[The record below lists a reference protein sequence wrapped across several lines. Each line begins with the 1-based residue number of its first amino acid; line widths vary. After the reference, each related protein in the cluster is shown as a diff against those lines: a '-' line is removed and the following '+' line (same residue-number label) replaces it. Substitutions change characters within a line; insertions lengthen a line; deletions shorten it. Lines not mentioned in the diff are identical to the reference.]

1 MTHPHND
8 KTAMKATTAAIGAGC
23 GCYVSRR
30 GLLAGAAAFA
40 ATAVG
45 PLTVA
50 RAQTTTTPAVP
61 AQVAPSPAPSTAPP
75 PFRIDVHHHL
85 TPPEYIAAVHGKAQL
100 SPPSAT
106 WTLAKTLDDMDAAAV
121 QTAILSIT
129 TPGLWFGDVAAAAK
143 LARGCNDYAAK
154 LIADNKGRFGSFAAL
169 PMPNVDA
176 TLGEISYAL
185 DTLKADGVSVFT
197 SYEGKWLGDASF
209 VPVFDELNRRKA
221 VVSVHPT
228 TAACCGNLIPYI
240 PDPVIEFG
248 TDTTRT
254 IASLVFSGA
263 AERWPDI
270 KFIFS
275 HAGGTMPFLIERFEF
290 LARMPQAAKMVP
302 NGVRTTLQRFFYDTA
317 QASNPAA
324 MGALRLLVEPTQIV
338 FGTDFP
344 FRNGAEQVGT
354 LAGCKFPSADLRKI
368 ERDNALTLLPRL
380 RV

>member
-1 MTHPHND
+1 MNGFHSS
-8 KTAMKATTAAIGAGC
+8 ATQRSTPLC
-23 GCYVSRR
+23 GCCVSRR
-30 GLLAGAAAFA
+30 GFLAGAAALA
-40 ATAVG
+40 ATPALFG
-45 PLTVA
+45 EPA
-50 RAQTTTTPAVP
+50 NAQG
-61 AQVAPSPAPSTAPP
+61 TA

-85 TPPEYIAAVHGKAQL
+85 TPPDYIAAVSSKVPL
-100 SPPSAT
+100 TPILTNWSVTKS
-106 WTLAKTLDDMDAAAV
+106 LDEMDRSGV
-121 QTAILSIT
+121 QTAMLSIT
-129 TPGLWFGDVAAAAK
+129 TPGLWFGDVAASAK
-143 LARGCNDYAAK
+143 LARGCNEYAAK

-169 PMPNVDA
+169 PLPNPDM

-197 SYEGKWLGDASF
+197 SYEGKWLGDAAF

-221 VVSVHPT
+221 IVSVHPT

-248 TDTTRT
+248 TDTSRT

-290 LARMPQAAKMVP
+290 LARSPAAAKILP
-302 NGVRTTLQRFFYDTA
+302 NGVRASLRKFYYDTA
-317 QASNPAA
+317 QASNVAA
-324 MGALRLLVEPTQIV
+324 MGALRQLVDVSQIV
-338 FGTDFP
+338 FGTDYP
-344 FRNGAEQVGT
+344 FRTSVEHVAN
-354 LAGCKFPSADLRKI
+354 LANCGFGPGDMRKI
-368 ERDNALTLLPRL
+368 ERDNVLWLLPRL